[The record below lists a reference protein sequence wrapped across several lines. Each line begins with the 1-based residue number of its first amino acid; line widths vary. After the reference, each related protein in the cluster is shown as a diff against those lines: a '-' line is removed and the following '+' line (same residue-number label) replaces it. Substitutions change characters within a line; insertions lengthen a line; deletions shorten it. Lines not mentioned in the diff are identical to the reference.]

1 MYMSIF
7 NKVLASV
14 GVGNARVDT
23 KLNDSAFVAGEL
35 ISGVTEVVGGNTS
48 QNVDSIYIK
57 VYTTYERESND
68 NKYTDSVAIYSHKLN
83 EPFTIE
89 KGEKKA
95 FPFSFNL
102 PLITPV
108 TMGRTRVWLQTG
120 LDIKNAVDPG
130 DKDIIEIRPNAFVQ
144 AGLTAAQNLGLKLR
158 KVDCEEAPRAYRGI
172 TPFVQE
178 FEFFVASGPFRG
190 KFDEIELTFIPKGL
204 DQVELLIQVDRKVRG
219 LGSLFSEALNMDE
232 SYIRMTLSKTDL
244 SSLES
249 RLNQEI
255 ARYV

>member
-1 MYMSIF
+1 MSIF

-14 GVGNARVDT
+14 GIGNAKVDT
-23 KLNDSAFVAGEL
+23 KLNDSTFIAGEV
-35 ISGVTEVVGGNTS
+35 ISGVAEVVGGSTS
-48 QNVDSIYIK
+48 QQVDSIYLK

-68 NKYTDSVAIYSHKLN
+68 QKYTDSVAIYAHKLN

-89 KGEKKA
+89 KAEKKS

-108 TMGRTRVWLQTG
+108 TMGKTRVWLQTG

-130 DKDIIEIRPNAFVQ
+130 DKDMIEVRPNEFIQVA
-144 AGLTAAQNLGLKLR
+144 LTAAQNLGFKLR

-172 TPFVQE
+172 TKFVQE
-178 FEFFVASGPFRG
+178 FEFVATSGPFRG
-190 KFDEIELTFIPKGL
+190 KFDEIEFTFIPKGL

-232 SYIRMTLSKTDL
+232 SFIRLTLSKTDL
-244 SSLES
+244 STLETKLQREIS
-249 RLNQEI
+249 RY
-255 ARYV
+255 A